1 MQRRPPSVSKEQ
13 PPRPDPKAG
22 LERLRAGRTHGLL
35 AGPADDADTMQ
46 AWERFLTGEPGA
58 AVPLGHFVVSSWQRS
73 LASGV
78 DPAGHSAP
86 LAAEGDTVSELRHHH
101 QDMLTAAADIFART
115 AALFDGSGSMML
127 LTDPKGVVLE
137 AAGDRQ
143 TLQQGE
149 RIHLMVGG
157 HWDEAVIGTNGIG
170 TAIST
175 GRPAQVHAAEH
186 FCEGIKSWTCA
197 AAPIHDPASGS
208 LLGVV
213 DISGT
218 PSTYQRNNL
227 MLAVTTARQIEAVLA
242 ERANFERAQLLE
254 ACLQRQ
260 PQGGTAGVLVID
272 RAGRVVYMNGQLA
285 VPQKFDMKLGQ
296 RLRGF
301 DASLLNKNLPSQP
314 WEGSFPEPLRVDGFD
329 PVMLDGR
336 PIGAMLIVPNRT
348 AKSTD
353 LRSSEIKAI
362 ASSEVDHSRGGFASV
377 IGASAAMMATIARAR
392 QLARPRVPVLIEGET
407 GTGKELMA
415 RAIHGEH
422 DPNAPFIT
430 FNCGAASKELIGA
443 ELFGHVRGAFTG
455 ATAEGKA
462 GRFELAH
469 GGTLCLD
476 EIGELPLDLQP
487 ILLRALEEGVIY
499 RLGDTVPRRVAV
511 RLLAMTNRNLR
522 EEVAAK
528 RFRADLFYRVNVTAI
543 RLPPLRERFGDIEL
557 LTAHFNRALAARH
570 GVPPR
575 SFGLEVIT
583 ALRAH
588 EWPGNVRELRNLVEG
603 LLIASDS
610 GPVTLAELPREIC
623 LQPQAVP
630 PDPATPNATLND
642 VRLDDLERSAVQ
654 RAIHEAH
661 GNMAGAA
668 RQLGVSRSTLYR
680 MLKRFEAVG

>member
-1 MQRRPPSVSKEQ
+1 MLEKQ
-13 PPRPDPKAG
+13 PVAG
-22 LERLRAGRTHGLL
+22 LRGGLEPLHAGRSRAVV

-58 AVPLGHFVVSSWQRS
+58 AVPLSHFVVSSWQRS

-78 DPAGHSAP
+78 DPAGRSAP
-86 LAAEGDTVSELRHHH
+86 LAAEGDLISELRHHH
-101 QDMLTAAADIFART
+101 HDMLAAAADIFART
-115 AALFDGSGSMML
+115 AALFDGSRSMML
-127 LTDPKGVVLE
+127 LTDPDGVVLE

-143 TLQQGE
+143 TLHEGE
-149 RIHLMVGG
+149 RIHLMAGG
-157 HWDEAVIGTNGIG
+157 HWSEAVIGTNGIG

-197 AAPIHDPASGS
+197 AAPIHDPASGA

-213 DISGT
+213 DISGP

-242 ERANFERAQLLE
+242 ERANFERAHLLE

-260 PQGGTAGVLVID
+260 PQGGAAGMLVID

-285 VPQKFDMKLGQ
+285 APAKLGVRLGQ
-296 RLRGF
+296 RLGGF
-301 DASLLNKNLPSQP
+301 DLNLPPEAWQ
-314 WEGSFPEPLRVDGFD
+314 GHLPEPLRVDGFD

-336 PIGAMLIVPNRT
+336 PIGAMLIVPNRV
-348 AKSTD
+348 S
-353 LRSSEIKAI
+353 RSSDARSLIDARAI
-362 ASSEVDHSRGGFASV
+362 ASSEADHSRSGFASI

-392 QLARPRVPVLIEGET
+392 QLARPRVPILIEGET
-407 GTGKELMA
+407 GTGKELLA
-415 RAIHGEH
+415 RAIHGEN

-455 ATAEGKA
+455 ATAEGKP

-499 RLGDTVPRRVAV
+499 RLGDTTPRRVAV
-511 RLLAMTNRNLR
+511 RLLAMTNRDLR
-522 EEVAAK
+522 EEVAAR

-543 RLPPLRERFGDIEL
+543 RLPPLRERHGDIDL
-557 LTAHFNRALAARH
+557 LTGHFSRLLAARH
-570 GVPPR
+570 GVPVR
-575 SFGLEVIT
+575 SFGSEVMA
-583 ALRAH
+583 ALRGHA
-588 EWPGNVRELRNLVEG
+588 WPGNVRELRNLIEG
-603 LLIASDS
+603 LLLASDG
-610 GPVTLAELPREIC
+610 GPVTLAELPPEIQGEPSS
-623 LQPQAVP
+623 LAA
-630 PDPATPNATLND
+630 PD
-642 VRLDDLERSAVQ
+642 RLDDVERAAVQ
-654 RAIHEAH
+654 RAIHQAH

-680 MLKRFEAVG
+680 MLRRFELAT